1 MVKLSDAKICLVI
14 SGGPIDLEFAAE
26 YLKGR
31 RFFWTIAVDAGL
43 ETAKKLDIVP
53 DMVVG
58 DLDSLDPTVTMYFR
72 NKENL
77 RWDVHD
83 SEKNE
88 SDTELAL
95 QWAAKMGCEEI
106 AILGATGGR
115 LDHFIGNVHL
125 LYPCMQKGIFAYLID
140 PQNKIYLTDCSRR
153 FVKKKLW
160 GKYISFLPLTQEV
173 RGITLTGFKYPLGK
187 KDIEIGTSLCISN
200 ELKEEEGYLVFEEGV
215 LICIESHDKD

>member
-58 DLDSLDPTVTMYFR
+58 DLDSLDPTVTMYFG